1 MKKFNKIS
9 GNEHKKVIISWNE
22 YEKFKNWL
30 KRDLNVISRAPPCK
44 DINAQFTRT
53 L

>member
-22 YEKFKNWL
+22 YEKL
-30 KRDLNVISRAPPCK
+30 KIDWRG
-44 DINAQFTRT
+44 T
-53 L
+53 